1 MCAWESCIAWD
12 SCLWD
17 FKIEAM
23 CLTVSRLQSICK
35 DVISLSLSFSQID
48 KSPEGQFT
56 QLMTLPRT
64 LQQHIN
70 HIMDP
75 PGRNRD
81 VEETLLQVAQDPDC
95 ADVVRLG
102 VSARTVLS
110 DALFLPPCLRRSRER
125 LRLGRGKTWT
135 IWGFPNLS
143 VHLLEASSGKN
154 FRILGSKELQ
164 WLKCSSLGFRNVT
177 SRCRL
182 KDVSVPVVWE
192 GKRLMA
198 SAASLWPVPGSV
210 NPLTALRPCFSTFT
224 PP

>member
-1 MCAWESCIAWD
+1 
-12 SCLWD
+12 
-17 FKIEAM
+17 M

-35 DVISLSLSFSQID
+35 DVISLSFSQID

-102 VSARTVLS
+102 VSTRTVV
-110 DALFLPPCLRRSRER
+110 
-125 LRLGRGKTWT
+125 GRGWL
-135 IWGFPNLS
+135 WGKP
-143 VHLLEASSGKN
+143 
-154 FRILGSKELQ
+154 
-164 WLKCSSLGFRNVT
+164 
-177 SRCRL
+177 
-182 KDVSVPVVWE
+182 
-192 GKRLMA
+192 
-198 SAASLWPVPGSV
+198 
-210 NPLTALRPCFSTFT
+210 PLPF
-224 PP
+224 